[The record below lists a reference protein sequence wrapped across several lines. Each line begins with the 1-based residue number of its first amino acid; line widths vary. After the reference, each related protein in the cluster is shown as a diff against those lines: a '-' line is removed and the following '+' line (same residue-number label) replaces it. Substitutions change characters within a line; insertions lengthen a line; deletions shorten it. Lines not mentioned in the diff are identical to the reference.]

1 MAGVL
6 LIRLFLALFVLGLL
20 LTGLVAKFYPFPA
33 SPRVYSQAEVLIN
46 GSREETFYIRLPDD
60 RIGSPRAASTA
71 AFPQQAFSP
80 VGKERILAELFRVRD
95 GDGTIIGLATRMN
108 GTVPGPLGQ
117 PEPVTDWM
125 LLIPGRGALMMSRG
139 AIATGEERE
148 FYVDRMGFSFE
159 NSGPVISGTGGF
171 AGLMG
176 FYGEETEIENVD
188 ANGQAYGVVRLVT
201 RLRSTN

>member
-1 MAGVL
+1 M
-6 LIRLFLALFVLGLL
+6 RFFLTSFFLGLI
-20 LTGLVAKFYPFPA
+20 LTGIGAKFYPFPA
-33 SPRVYSQAEVLIN
+33 SPRVYSQAEVLIDGN
-46 GSREETFYIRLPDD
+46 REETFFIRLPDD

-95 GDGTIIGLATRMN
+95 TDGTIIGLATRMN
-108 GTVPGPLGQ
+108 GTVPGPTGQ

-125 LLIPGRGALMMSRG
+125 VVIPGRGALMMSRG
-139 AIATGEERE
+139 SVATGAERE

-176 FYGEETEIENVD
+176 FYGEETEIENID
-188 ANGQAYGVVRLVT
+188 ADGQAHGVVRLIT
-201 RLRSTN
+201 RLRSNE

>member
-1 MAGVL
+1 M
-6 LIRLFLALFVLGLL
+6 IRLFIASFVLGLL
-20 LTGLVAKFYPFPA
+20 LTGLAAKFYPFPA
-33 SPRVYSQAEVLIN
+33 SPRVYSQAEVLIDGN
-46 GSREETFYIRLPDD
+46 REETFFIRLPDD

-71 AFPQQAFSP
+71 EFPQQAFSP
-80 VGKERILAELFRVRD
+80 VGQERILAELFRVRD
-95 GDGTIIGLATRMN
+95 ADGTIIGLATRMN
-108 GTVPGPLGQ
+108 GVVPGPLGQ

-125 LLIPGRGALMMSRG
+125 LLIPGRGALLMSRG

-188 ANGQAYGVVRLVT
+188 ADGQAHGVVRLVT
-201 RLRSTN
+201 RLRSTE